1 LQSTFIA
8 EQIEVFALPSSSTPA
23 TTIATLCLRPSF
35 APQWWSGA
43 MLKTSFSVALA
54 AVQET
59 LKGVKPPMCRKRPPI
74 LAG

>member
-1 LQSTFIA
+1 
-8 EQIEVFALPSSSTPA
+8 
-23 TTIATLCLRPSF
+23 
-35 APQWWSGA
+35 